1 MAINV
6 NRVYQ
11 AVLDIANKE
20 QRGYITP
27 KEFNVFA
34 NHVQDEIF
42 TSYFHRSSTFGQG
55 APNDSEHSDPHDIA
69 QEKIEYFEQEVPGS
83 LLSVPNDIIRMKTPS
98 DFYKMQTVMVDRNLV
113 GAGGKGRKGF
123 FTINQAEYVSKK
135 ELISLM
141 GCKIN
146 RPTIKRPVYTFEGKK
161 NDFIRAYG
169 ASGFPNNYS
178 AEQGIGYSNDE
189 NATSLEAFSQPSLQI
204 AGSLNIPS
212 VAINIT
218 YIRKPLLVAWG
229 YTVIQ
234 INATNI
240 SNEHPLYSPSKSVDF
255 EIHHSE
261 FTNVVAKILI
271 LAGVK
276 LKQADIAQ
284 VGKSTVAEQ
293 NQIMR

>member
-69 QEKIEYFEQEVPGS
+69 QEKIEYFEREVSGS
-83 LLSVPNDIIRMKTPS
+83 SLSVPNDTIRMKTPS
-98 DFYKMQTVMVDRNLV
+98 DFYKTQTVMVDRTLV
-113 GAGGKGRKGF
+113 GIGGKGRKGF
-123 FTINQAEYVSKK
+123 FTINEAEYVSKK

-161 NDFIRAYG
+161 ND
-169 ASGFPNNYS
+169 
-178 AEQGIGYSNDE
+178 
-189 NATSLEAFSQPSLQI
+189 L
-204 AGSLNIPS
+204 
-212 VAINIT
+212 
-218 YIRKPLLVAWG
+218 
-229 YTVIQ
+229 
-234 INATNI
+234 
-240 SNEHPLYSPSKSVDF
+240 
-255 EIHHSE
+255 
-261 FTNVVAKILI
+261 
-271 LAGVK
+271 
-276 LKQADIAQ
+276 
-284 VGKSTVAEQ
+284 
-293 NQIMR
+293 

>member
-69 QEKIEYFEQEVPGS
+69 QEKIEYFEQEVSGS
-83 LLSVPNDIIRMKTPS
+83 SLSVPNDTIRMKTPS
-98 DFYKMQTVMVDRNLV
+98 DFYKTQTVMVDRTLV
-113 GAGGKGRKGF
+113 GIGGKGRKGF
-123 FTINQAEYVSKK
+123 FTINEAEYVSKK

-161 NDFIRAYG
+161 NDFIRVYG

-178 AEQGIGYSNDE
+178 AEQGIAYSNNE
-189 NATSLEAFSQPSLQI
+189 NATSLNSFNQPSLTL
-204 AGSLNIPS
+204 AESLNIPS
-212 VAINIT
+212 AAINIT
-218 YIRKPLLVAWG
+218 YIRKPLLVSWG

-240 SNEHPLYSPSKSVDF
+240 SNDHPIYNPGNSIDF